1 MHSPSPPP
9 DYPQPSRG
17 FKHLLSKGR
26 YSYKSQMQLADFVFR
41 ISFRFKGRGSLATS
55 QGWAQGPA
63 CRRPLLHTCPWFLKE
78 SEISQPGISLT
89 IWLLRLPLQEVQVRS
104 LVREIKIPHATRPI
118 IITYSGKEP
127 VKEQTHTRICV
138 CVYIYTH
145 TESFC
150 RTSETNT
157 TL

>member
-1 MHSPSPPP
+1 
-9 DYPQPSRG
+9 
-17 FKHLLSKGR
+17 
-26 YSYKSQMQLADFVFR
+26 MQLADFVFR

-55 QGWAQGPA
+55 QGWAQGSA
-63 CRRPLLHTCPWFLKE
+63 CKRPLLHTCPWFLKE
-78 SEISQPGISLT
+78 SEISQPGSSLT
-89 IWLLRLPLQEVQVRS
+89 IWLLRLPLQEAQVRS

-138 CVYIYTH
+138 CVYIYIYTH

-150 RTSETNT
+150 CTSETNT